1 MQQEWRKTLGS
12 FVEFKVKTFPE
23 ELYLVVLCLEII
35 CFDQPGR
42 ATTEELPSQQT
53 LQQLMKPFSVFNA
66 HHIKMIKNGVR
77 KNDWTLR
84 QYVNVM

>member
-1 MQQEWRKTLGS
+1 MQQEWRKPLVS

-66 HHIKMIKNGVR
+66 HHIKMINKI
-77 KNDWTLR
+77 
-84 QYVNVM
+84 

>member
-1 MQQEWRKTLGS
+1 MQQEWRKPLVS

-42 ATTEELPSQQT
+42 ATTEELPSHQK
-53 LQQLMKPFSVFNA
+53 LQQLMKPFSLSKLHRSYQN
-66 HHIKMIKNGVR
+66 KNMMGAC
-77 KNDWTLR
+77 
-84 QYVNVM
+84 